1 MTPHRG
7 ERIALVFE
15 DEDYSYARLDALAA
29 GLAAA
34 LAARGVK
41 AGDRVALMSANRP
54 EWVVAVQA
62 IWRLGASV
70 ALFSPAWKQT
80 ETEHAVKITEPAH
93 AVGDHPVLAGLMDML
108 DLNEPIE
115 PGVAAPETAAAAEA
129 EAAADA
135 DGDAEAAADAEAVLV
150 FSSGTTGLP
159 KAVIHTHGSLRAAIA
174 HWRDALELTSADRI
188 QVTTPPS
195 HILGLLNIATALELG
210 IWMRLHRRFDLDRM
224 LGAIEAD
231 KITVEMAVAPIAL
244 ALANHPRLESYD
256 LSSLRFIMW
265 GATPVTPSVAQTVSR
280 RTGVAWVPAYGA
292 SELPVITC
300 NPVRAAR
307 LDSAGKAVPGVSL
320 RVVSLE
326 TGQPVPPG
334 ETGEIQLRAP
344 SLMSGYLP
352 AEETAASFADGWY
365 RTGDV
370 GYVEPDGWVHLT
382 DRCKEMIKVRGF
394 QVAPAEVE
402 GVLLGH
408 PAVRDCAVFGV
419 PDPVNGESIIAA
431 VALAQ
436 EAPPGAVPAVPAVP
450 VVPVVPADAAV
461 PADVAV
467 PAVSPTSAVSSA
479 PIALADLAAYV
490 GDRLASYKK
499 PAQVIVVDQ
508 IPRLPSGKALRRVL
522 KENYLKETDG
532 RAPVA

>member
-1 MTPHRG
+1 
-7 ERIALVFE
+7 
-15 DEDYSYARLDALAA
+15 
-29 GLAAA
+29 
-34 LAARGVK
+34 
-41 AGDRVALMSANRP
+41 
-54 EWVVAVQA
+54 
-62 IWRLGASV
+62 
-70 ALFSPAWKQT
+70 
-80 ETEHAVKITEPAH
+80 
-93 AVGDHPVLAGLMDML
+93 
-108 DLNEPIE
+108 
-115 PGVAAPETAAAAEA
+115 
-129 EAAADA
+129 
-135 DGDAEAAADAEAVLV
+135 V

-159 KAVIHTHGSLRAAIA
+159 KAVIHTHGSLR
-174 HWRDALELTSADRI
+174 
-188 QVTTPPS
+188 
-195 HILGLLNIATALELG
+195 
-210 IWMRLHRRFDLDRM
+210 
-224 LGAIEAD
+224 AIEAD

-244 ALANHPRLESYD
+244 ALANHPRLERYD

-280 RTGVAWVPAYGA
+280 RAGVAWMPAYGA

-300 NPVRAAR
+300 NPVRGAR

-326 TGQPVPPG
+326 TGQPLPPG

-382 DRCKEMIKVRGF
+382 DRSKEMIKVRGF

-419 PDPVNGESIIAA
+419 PDQVNGESIIAA
-431 VALAQ
+431 VALD
-436 EAPPGAVPAVPAVP
+436 PAARPAAGP
-450 VVPVVPADAAV
+450 
-461 PADVAV
+461 
-467 PAVSPTSAVSSA
+467 
-479 PIALADLAAYV
+479 ADLAAYV

-499 PAQVIVVDQ
+499 PARVIVVDQ

-532 RAPVA
+532 RAPLA